1 MDRKNE
7 EIPRLIYN
15 SDGDSTTLL
24 AFDALITPEQACRD
38 IEEIVGTGVEVFSN
52 SMGRGDDTFSHP
64 TEFGDI
70 YGENVSAWPEGEDV
84 KWVRTMAENT
94 KALLDAGINIIELL
108 AERAHTRGLQFWP
121 ALRMNDIHEDD
132 GRRFAAFRST
142 FKKHHP
148 ELLLG

>member
-7 EIPRLIYN
+7 GIPRLIYN

-70 YGENVSAWPEGEDV
+70 YGENVSAWPEGKDV

-94 KALLDAGINIIELL
+94 
-108 AERAHTRGLQFWP
+108 
-121 ALRMNDIHEDD
+121 
-132 GRRFAAFRST
+132 
-142 FKKHHP
+142 
-148 ELLLG
+148 